1 MTAVQLSKYL
11 NTHILEGLKKW
22 IDFWW
27 NPLTNTELQDP
38 GDSPLSIY
46 SDDSIR
52 EHHSAPRALKHKHT
66 TGLTWVDKKQTA
78 ALNSLVSAKAK
89 RHLFSQIFTASQSA
103 LPFTVSSAVDV
114 YGPTRKVMVPMSCS
128 VTFLSVSLWIF
139 PFSTEISFISL
150 FCRAT
155 SCSFHSTSLAF
166 SWDTWHWNVTSSPSN
181 TTMSFRWL
189 TMVTSGSANSQH
201 TKWKIWTKS

>member
-1 MTAVQLSKYL
+1 MKSAHKYL
-11 NTHILEGLKKW
+11 AAGCWNWWLLPFPSIVMDSIWEQLRAPHVLWSTSTLLTWANKKW
-22 IDFWW
+22 
-27 NPLTNTELQDP
+27 TM
-38 GDSPLSIY
+38 
-46 SDDSIR
+46 
-52 EHHSAPRALKHKHT
+52 
-66 TGLTWVDKKQTA
+66 
-78 ALNSLVSAKAK
+78 ALNLLVNAKAK
-89 RHLFSQIFTASQSA
+89 CHLFSQIFTASQTT

-114 YGPTRKVMVPMSCS
+114 YGPTRKVMVPVSCS

-181 TTMSFRWL
+181 TTMSFRRL
-189 TMVTSGSANSQH
+189 TMVTSGSANSQRI
-201 TKWKIWTKS
+201 KWKIWTKS